1 MKAAFVHSQRPVVLA
16 AGAGFRRAA
25 SRHGYEASLS
35 LDWQVDETVV
45 ALTRAAICRGIPLAV
60 PVDTHFAPLVAYV
73 ASEYVSPE
81 VAEGQSQRRFEDE
94 RGEGLRAVT
103 FMSLGNGSS
112 SARPRAAPKWA
123 DEFRELKVVSDEV
136 QPLQSLMELARP
148 LAAVGVGHGTKVNAV
163 LSASASK
170 QLPCWRLAIPPSSGR
185 RLSFGEPFAQFIE
198 SKLAELRKELV
209 LLPIEEGSR
218 LRADG
223 SEAAQEDA
231 PPFFRDYPPLA
242 LYAQM
247 LIERLANES

>member
-1 MKAAFVHSQRPVVLA
+1 MKAAFVQSQRPVVLA

-25 SRHGYEASLS
+25 SQHGYESRLS

-45 ALTRAAICRGIPLAV
+45 AITRAAICRGIPLAV

-73 ASEYVSPE
+73 ASEYVSPD
-81 VAEGQSQRRFEDE
+81 VAEGKSQRRFGGE

-103 FMSLGNGSS
+103 LMNLGNRSS
-112 SARPRAAPKWA
+112 SPGPRATPKWA

-136 QPLQSLMELARP
+136 QPLQSLMEMARP

-163 LSASASK
+163 LSASTSK
-170 QLPCWRLAIPPSSGR
+170 QLPCWRLAIPLSTGR
-185 RLSFGEPFAQFIE
+185 RLGFGEPFAQLIE
-198 SKLAELRKELV
+198 SELTEMRKELV
-209 LLPIEEGSR
+209 LMPVEEGSR

-223 SEAAQEDA
+223 REVEQEDA
-231 PPFFRDYPPLA
+231 PPFFRAYPPLA

-247 LIERLANES
+247 LIERLANGS